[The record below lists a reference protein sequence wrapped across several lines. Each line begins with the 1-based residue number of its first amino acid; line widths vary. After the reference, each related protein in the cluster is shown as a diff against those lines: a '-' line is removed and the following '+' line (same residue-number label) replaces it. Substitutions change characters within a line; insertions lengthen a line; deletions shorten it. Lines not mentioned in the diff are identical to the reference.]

1 MTPMIPPSFRCRCA
15 FFAYPGSITT
25 IILIAGATPGPIG
38 LASAELVALAGLITV
53 FIFFSMADGLEK
65 LLGKTGID
73 VVTRLLGMLLAALS
87 VQFVLEG
94 FFAFLPAN
102 GGAV

>member
-1 MTPMIPPSFRCRCA
+1 
-15 FFAYPGSITT
+15 
-25 IILIAGATPGPIG
+25 
-38 LASAELVALAGLITV
+38 
-53 FIFFSMADGLEK
+53 MADGLEK

-94 FFAFLPAN
+94 FFAFLPEAGRGVRTGIGSN
-102 GGAV
+102 WSITASF

>member
-1 MTPMIPPSFRCRCA
+1 M
-15 FFAYPGSITT
+15 
-25 IILIAGATPGPIG
+25 
-38 LASAELVALAGLITV
+38 

-65 LLGKTGID
+65 PLGKTRID
-73 VVTRLLGMLLAALS
+73 VVTRLLGMLLAVLS

>member
-1 MTPMIPPSFRCRCA
+1 
-15 FFAYPGSITT
+15 
-25 IILIAGATPGPIG
+25 
-38 LASAELVALAGLITV
+38 VALAGLITV
-53 FIFFSMADGLEK
+53 FIFFLMADGLEK

-87 VQFVLEG
+87 VQFVPEG

>member
-1 MTPMIPPSFRCRCA
+1 MTLRFFHSQSLDRGSGVHHDDYFDCGCNAWPHWSGLGWVGGPCRIDNGV
-15 FFAYPGSITT
+15 YI
-25 IILIAGATPGPIG
+25 
-38 LASAELVALAGLITV
+38 
-53 FIFFSMADGLEK
+53 FSMADGLET

-102 GGAV
+102 GGVV

>member
-1 MTPMIPPSFRCRCA
+1 
-15 FFAYPGSITT
+15 
-25 IILIAGATPGPIG
+25 
-38 LASAELVALAGLITV
+38 
-53 FIFFSMADGLEK
+53 MADGLEK

-102 GGAV
+102 RRSVRTGDWEQLFYYGILLAALLGGVLLTRQGQM